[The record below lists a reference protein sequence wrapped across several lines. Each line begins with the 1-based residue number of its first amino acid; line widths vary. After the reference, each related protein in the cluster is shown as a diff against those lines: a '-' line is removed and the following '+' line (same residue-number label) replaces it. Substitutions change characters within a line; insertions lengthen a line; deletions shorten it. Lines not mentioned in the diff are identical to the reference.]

1 MQPIEDRTTLS
12 QRLRLLRVA
21 SGMKQED
28 VAVQLGIGR
37 SAYTYYE
44 LSRSKP
50 DYDTLIQLAKMFHVS
65 VDYLVGFSNF
75 PDGSHRE
82 AGVGIHLSPAC
93 AGAAGG
99 DRAGD
104 GKDAPAEKVN
114 PFKRT
119 APLKMRGVVLTVKKP
134 AGRKSGFR
142 RKSKA
147 TGLASKRSVS
157 AKRPLLL
164 SASTAPCRI
173 HIRRRGRF
181 PCSCGF

>member
-1 MQPIEDRTTLS
+1 MIAKTDSKREEMPSFFDKGGNSCMQPIEDRTTLS

-82 AGVGIHLSPAC
+82 AGVA
-93 AGAAGG
+93 
-99 DRAGD
+99 D
-104 GKDAPAEKVN
+104 GSQESNIVNVRLLGELTKKERRMVFTYRQLAPEQQEEIVQEMEKML
-114 PFKRT
+114 P
-119 APLKMRGVVLTVKKP
+119 PKK
-134 AGRKSGFR
+134 
-142 RKSKA
+142 
-147 TGLASKRSVS
+147 
-157 AKRPLLL
+157 
-164 SASTAPCRI
+164 
-173 HIRRRGRF
+173 
-181 PCSCGF
+181 